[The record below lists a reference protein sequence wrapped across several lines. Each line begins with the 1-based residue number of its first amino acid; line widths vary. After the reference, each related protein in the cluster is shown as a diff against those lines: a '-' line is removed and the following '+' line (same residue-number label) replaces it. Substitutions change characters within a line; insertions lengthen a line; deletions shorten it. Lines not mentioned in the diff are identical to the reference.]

1 MKPRHCLF
9 LLLAALTVARLVLA
23 ASYELSSDE
32 AYYYLWSQH
41 PDLSYFSKGPGVA
54 FAIRAS
60 TALFG
65 PTEFGVRFL
74 SPLLALGT
82 SLIVFHFAR
91 RLYNE
96 RVAIWTV
103 LLLNALPIFNV
114 GAIVMTIDP
123 LSIFLWA
130 ASVYTFWLALE
141 KSPAFSWWWPLTG
154 LLIGLGFLAK
164 YTNAMELL
172 SILLLLAFTRR
183 YRRDLLGPGFWS
195 MLVIALACTIPVIVW
210 NSQHAWITLVH
221 LSARGGLNTGFAIRP
236 RAFLQFLG
244 KQCGVYSPL
253 VFIGLIWSL
262 WWAGQRAGTQFK
274 PRFLGAFAV
283 PLLVMYASLAIK
295 SPGEPN
301 WTAPAFVTL
310 GILGVALWLEKIA
323 ERPILGRLAIAALL
337 LALAMTTV
345 ALDTDILRVVGIPF
359 PYAYDTSGQ
368 FHGWQTSADA
378 VQQFRHEFEQE
389 AGHPVFLIANK
400 YQTASS
406 LAFYMTD
413 HRVEGP
419 GHPPVYLPESQD
431 IESEFSFWPRYDE
444 FVTPPPGAAPAD
456 AYYTEEQGVN
466 LFQGRDALFITDESR
481 TGAERPPSPIQRG
494 FDRVELVRLF
504 RIERRGL
511 PLRDLRIFA
520 CYNYRPLSVDVDPI
534 RRPSLSLSHLNLHLN
549 LNFSAPPAPSLKRPE

>member
-1 MKPRHCLF
+1 MKPRHWLF

-41 PDLSYFSKGPGVA
+41 PALSYFSKGPGVA

-60 TALFG
+60 TAIFG
-65 PTEFGVRFL
+65 PTEFGVRFF

-82 SLIVFHFAR
+82 SLIVFFFAR
-91 RLYNE
+91 RIYSE
-96 RVAIWTV
+96 RVGIWTV
-103 LLLNALPIFNV
+103 LLLNAIPIFNV
-114 GAIVMTIDP
+114 GAVVMTIDP

-130 ASVYTFWLALE
+130 ASVYTLWLALE

-172 SILLLLAFTRR
+172 SILLLLGFTRR
-183 YRRDLLGPGFWS
+183 YRRELLGLGFWS
-195 MLVIALACTIPVIVW
+195 MLVIALLCTIPVFVW

-221 LSARGGLNTGFAIRP
+221 LRARGGLNTGFAIRP

-244 KQCGVYSPL
+244 GHCLVYSPV

-262 WWAGQRAGTQFK
+262 WWAGQRARTQFK

-283 PLLVMYASLAIK
+283 PLLVMYAALAIK

-310 GILGVALWLEKIA
+310 GILGVSLWLERIA
-323 ERPILGRLAIAALL
+323 ERPILGRVAIGGLL
-337 LALAMTTV
+337 LALVMTAVT
-345 ALDTDILRVVGIPF
+345 LNPDLLRICGIPLS
-359 PYAYDTSGQ
+359 YDADPGGRL
-368 FHGWQTSADA
+368 HGWQTGAGA

-389 AGHPVFLIANK
+389 DGHPVFLIANK
-400 YQTASS
+400 YQMASS

-444 FVTPPPGAAPAD
+444 FVTPPTGSAPAD

-466 LFQGRDALFITDESR
+466 LFAGRDALFITDEAR
-481 TGAERPPSPIQRG
+481 TGSERPPSAILRG
-494 FDRVELVRLF
+494 FERVEMVRLF
-504 RIERRGL
+504 RIERRGM
-511 PLRDLRIFA
+511 PLRDLRVFA
-520 CYNYRPLSVDVDPI
+520 CYNYRTLPL
-534 RRPSLSLSHLNLHLN
+534 
-549 LNFSAPPAPSLKRPE
+549 